1 MIDSLTVR
9 NGSAIADELS
19 DSWGIIRSMIALNA
33 HFDGKVLIPDEPLAL
48 PANQKVRIELE
59 PIDAGQASIR
69 FTPHAD
75 PTAALMNGVAF
86 DERDALHIDP
96 LDAVPVDFVRQ
107 PGSGAGEIKM
117 SDDFDQMPD
126 DFKDYL

>member
-1 MIDSLTVR
+1 
-9 NGSAIADELS
+9 
-19 DSWGIIRSMIALNA
+19 MIALNA

-48 PANQKVRIELE
+48 PKNQKVRIELE
-59 PIDAGQASIR
+59 PIDAGQTSVR

-75 PTAALMNGVAF
+75 PTAALMNGEPY

-96 LDAVPVDFVRQ
+96 LDAVPAGFVRR

-117 SDDFDQMPD
+117 SDDFDETPD

>member
-1 MIDSLTVR
+1 
-9 NGSAIADELS
+9 
-19 DSWGIIRSMIALNA
+19 MIALNA

-59 PIDAGQASIR
+59 PIPQGPI

-117 SDDFDQMPD
+117 SDDFDQTPD